1 MTGQELSVG
10 DRLAKGDFTKM
21 VHINKSEGDNMELR
35 SYKYLWET
43 NEYFLEKMSEGY
55 LIIHK
60 KNNTVLLIEDDG
72 LYDKIIEQMFKAKCE
87 IRD

>member
-1 MTGQELSVG
+1 MG
-10 DRLAKGDFTKM
+10 
-21 VHINKSEGDNMELR
+21 
-35 SYKYLWET
+35 T

-55 LIIHK
+55 VIIHK

-72 LYDKIIEQMFKAKCE
+72 LYDKIIEQMIKAKCE

>member
-1 MTGQELSVG
+1 M
-10 DRLAKGDFTKM
+10 AKGDFTKM

-72 LYDKIIEQMFKAKCE
+72 LYDKIIEQMIKAKCE